1 MKKSLIILLSLS
13 LTIMA
18 ATAQTQQGYVKTKGR
33 LGSNGTV
40 VAGQRLPGATVT
52 VKGGNAVVSG
62 NKGTFSLVVPAG
74 NFFLQNVQKQGYVL
88 TDPDVLSKQYAYSKN
103 PLVLVLETPSQQED
117 DKLAAERK
125 IRRTLQRQLQEKEDE
140 IESLK
145 EQQKLTDEEYR
156 KQLQEIFAR
165 QEAGEKLISEMAD
178 RYSKIDFD
186 EVDEFNRQISSL
198 ILEGKLIEAD
208 SLLNTKGDINSRA
221 EALRQHQEANAQAEQ
236 ELQMKQK
243 KLEKSKDLAQ
253 KELEDLAQDCYS
265 KYEIFKMLYQNDS
278 AAYYIELRANLDT
291 LNSVW
296 QDDAGGFFLIYMAN
310 YDKALS
316 LFLRAQHA
324 VIQEKGEEHAPKSF
338 NNIAWAYHDK
348 GNYEQGLEY
357 FKKNLDYW
365 RQRKDNINYDM
376 ISQAFYGIGCCYHKL
391 MDYPHAIENLKEA
404 LSCCERGEKKDYA
417 FLSDI
422 KNVLGATYNELAD
435 YHLAHKYLTEA
446 EESLTQAN
454 GEDERNLA
462 VVYMNHGV
470 TYKKQGDYDQAI
482 AYYKKAHALDVKLYG
497 EMHPES
503 IKFHLLLG
511 SLYMEKGDYPQSLEW
526 SQKAL
531 AKALVVLGPSH
542 PFIFNIYINIA
553 GAYGRAEDYQNA
565 LTTYQQAEVILKQ
578 TLGEEHPYMWMIMSG
593 MGTCLLKLGN
603 PEKAYE
609 LIKRAD
615 EIVIKTYGEQY
626 PFRSEILKYK
636 KEAEE
641 KLGIK

>member
-1 MKKSLIILLSLS
+1 MKKILFIILIAIPLLVS
-13 LTIMA
+13 
-18 ATAQTQQGYVKTKGR
+18 AQTQQGYVKTKGR

-40 VAGQRLPGATVT
+40 VAGQRLSGATVT
-52 VKGGNAVVSG
+52 VRGGNAVVSG
-62 NKGTFSLVVPAG
+62 SKGDFTLVVPSG
-74 NFFLQNVQKQGYVL
+74 NFYLQNVQKQGYVL

-103 PLVLVLETPSQQED
+103 PLVLVLETPSQQAD

-140 IESLK
+140 IETLK

-165 QEAGEKLISEMAD
+165 QEAGEKFISEMAD

-208 SLLNTKGDINSRA
+208 SLINTKGDINSRA
-221 EALRQHQEANAQAEQ
+221 EALRQHQKANAQAEQ
-236 ELQMKQK
+236 ELLKKQK
-243 KLEKSKDLAQ
+243 TLEKSKDLAQ
-253 KELEDLAQDCYS
+253 KELEELAQDCFS
-265 KYEIFKMLYQNDS
+265 KYEIFKMQHLNDS
-278 AAYYIELRANLDT
+278 AAYYIELRAELDT
-291 LNSVW
+291 QNSVW
-296 QDDAGGFFLIYMAN
+296 QDEAGAFFLHYMAN
-310 YDKALS
+310 YDKALA
-316 LFLRAQHA
+316 LFLRAQCA
-324 VIQEKGEEHAPKSF
+324 VIQEMGEGHAPKSF
-338 NNIAWAYHDK
+338 NNIAWVYHDK
-348 GNYEQGLEY
+348 GNYEQALEY

-365 RQRKDNINYDM
+365 LQRKDNVNYDM
-376 ISQAFYGIGCCYHKL
+376 ISQAFYGIGCSYNGL
-391 MDYPHAIENLKEA
+391 ADYLHAIENLKEA
-404 LSCCERGEKKDYA
+404 LSCCERVENKDYV
-417 FLSDI
+417 FLSTI
-422 KNVLGATYNELAD
+422 QNVLGVTYNELAD
-435 YHLAHKYLTEA
+435 YPQANKYLTEA
-446 EESLTQAN
+446 EESLTQAD
-454 GEDERNLA
+454 GEEEESLA
-462 VVYMNHGV
+462 VVYKNHGI

-482 AYYKKAHALDVKLYG
+482 AYYKKAHALDVKHYG

-503 IKFHLLLG
+503 IKFYGLLG

-531 AKALVVLGPSH
+531 AMMKVVLGPSH
-542 PFIFNIYINIA
+542 PNLLSCYFNIA

-565 LTTYQQAEVILKQ
+565 LTTYLQTEELLKQ

-593 MGTCLLKLGN
+593 MGTCHLKLGN
-603 PEKAYE
+603 PEKGYE
-609 LIKRAD
+609 MIKRAD
-615 EIVIKTYGEQY
+615 EIVIKTYGEKY